1 VVTVTVGTG
10 VAGGGEEFWTHPGR
24 RMQSRNMRKIRGRK
38 ACFIAGN
45 L

>member
-24 RMQSRNMRKIRGRK
+24 RMQSRNVRKIRGRK